1 MNSSSQSSSPSAQSS
16 SPLEW
21 SLLYSEAVRAR
32 NRADMLIT
40 EVRFLAQM
48 MKKDGVAHGNN
59 QQIIDKTNAHMDV
72 RWAEMEAQE
81 KRLASLIGNKL

>member
-1 MNSSSQSSSPSAQSS
+1 M
-16 SPLEW
+16 
-21 SLLYSEAVRAR
+21 LYSEAVRAR

-48 MKKDGVAHGNN
+48 MKIDGVVHHNN

>member
-1 MNSSSQSSSPSAQSS
+1 
-16 SPLEW
+16 
-21 SLLYSEAVRAR
+21 
-32 NRADMLIT
+32 MLIT

-48 MKKDGVAHGNN
+48 MKIDGVAHGNN